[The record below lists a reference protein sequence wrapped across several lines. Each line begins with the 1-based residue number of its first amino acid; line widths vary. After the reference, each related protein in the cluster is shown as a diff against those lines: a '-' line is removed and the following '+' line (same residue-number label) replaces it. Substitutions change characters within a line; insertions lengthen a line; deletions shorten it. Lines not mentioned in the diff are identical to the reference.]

1 VEEQFAHFWASPDR
15 DRGAQHNVG
24 VTPVRLSGFGFAA
37 AVGFGAALVGSAD
50 AAGPRYPDWPCVQAK
65 VPDVSIAAVWDGPP
79 IEPVAKTWANDPRIK
94 DLVARLAARRTPMEE
109 ARRLVTE
116 YLAGDATARAEAGTR
131 LFAGLFETL
140 NAERSQVMNGLERLA
155 RSEKDLAER
164 IRSDTF
170 GLYELQDKS
179 LPEQSKVDELT
190 ARVEWSTRIFEE
202 RRKSIRYAC
211 EVPVIIEKRLFALGR
226 VIQQAAE

>member
-1 VEEQFAHFWASPDR
+1 M
-15 DRGAQHNVG
+15 
-24 VTPVRLSGFGFAA
+24 RLSGFGFAT
-37 AVGFGAALVGSAD
+37 AVGFGAALVGTANAAD
-50 AAGPRYPDWPCVQAK
+50 ARYPDWPCVQAK
-65 VPDVSIAAVWDGPP
+65 VPEISIAAVWDGPP
-79 IEPVAKTWANDPRIK
+79 IEPVANTWANQPKIK

-109 ARRLVTE
+109 AQRLVTE
-116 YLAGDATARAEAGTR
+116 FLAGNAAARTEAGTR

-170 GLYELQDKS
+170 TLYEQRDGSPLDQVKI
-179 LPEQSKVDELT
+179 DELA

-211 EVPVIIEKRLFALGR
+211 EVPVIIERRLYALGR
-226 VIQQAAE
+226 AIQQAAE